1 MVQWM
6 DKVDINLQNIV
17 KEVNT
22 LEEFEKER
30 VVFQVC
36 LNAIQMWYQVLQ
48 SCLAVWATGCV
59 AAQKCDSQVAM
70 HSERKPQG
78 LFHDLTLFFRL
89 PVFHVFYA
97 NVDTV

>member
-1 MVQWM
+1 M

-36 LNAIQMWYQVLQ
+36 LNAIQMWYQVL
-48 SCLAVWATGCV
+48 
-59 AAQKCDSQVAM
+59 
-70 HSERKPQG
+70 
-78 LFHDLTLFFRL
+78 
-89 PVFHVFYA
+89 
-97 NVDTV
+97 